1 MRNQS
6 VLLTPRVLLYVGLT
20 GKAQATLIHKSKTPP
35 EAFRHIRRGVDQ
47 TYYYYKE
54 IIDLVHTKVKQ
65 KPVRMA
71 GEAV

>member
-1 MRNQS
+1 MAS
-6 VLLTPRVLLYVGLT
+6 PLGAPY
-20 GKAQATLIHKSKTPP
+20 KSKTPP